1 MLTALQWQR
10 LLKKK
15 RSEMWRKVG
24 RVLLVLVIWGAIA
37 AYITCSAMLTQRHKS
52 EQSVERVEIEIVDS
66 ASSGQLITSQRVKEM
81 LIERGIATINT
92 NVDKVDT
99 RAIKDMI
106 CNEGFVDDVDIYAS
120 YSGTLHIRISQRT
133 PLMRLLVD
141 GYDCYI
147 TADGYLFR
155 SPAHAALYVPVVSGN
170 YRPQFKP
177 DFEGDLSAV
186 LAGIRANAAD
196 SLRMVAAER
205 EAVARR
211 QSHWLKRR
219 KEVRDSTITD
229 RRERQRINDYIAGHL
244 RDCNRDFER
253 LAAKRDA
260 IGKRLERREAR
271 YADFRSL
278 ISFVERLQ
286 RDKFLR
292 AEVVQIVATTT
303 SNGALSLTLIPRS
316 GDHRIEFGW
325 IESVEDKLHRL
336 RLFYDQVAV
345 TSGWESYK
353 SVNLNYADRIV
364 CTYNTEKQ

>member
-1 MLTALQWQR
+1 
-10 LLKKK
+10 
-15 RSEMWRKVG
+15 MWRKIG

-37 AYITCSAMLTQRHKS
+37 AYIVCSAMLTRRHKS
-52 EQSVERVEIEIVDS
+52 EQSVERVEIELVDS
-66 ASSGQLITSQRVKEM
+66 TSSGQLITSQRVKEM
-81 LIERGIATINT
+81 LLEKGIATINT

-99 RAIKDMI
+99 RAIKEMI
-106 CNEGFVDDVDIYAS
+106 CSEGFVDDVDIYAS

-155 SPAHAALYVPVVSGN
+155 SPQHAALYVPVVSGN
-170 YRPQFKP
+170 YRPQFDP
-177 DFEGDLSAV
+177 NFEGELSAV
-186 LAGIRANAAD
+186 LSKIRADVAD
-196 SLRMVAAER
+196 TLQGVAAER
-205 EAVARR
+205 ERVAKR
-211 QSHWLKRR
+211 QSYWQSRR
-219 KEVRDSTITD
+219 KAVRDSIITD
-229 RRERQRINDYIAGHL
+229 KSERERLNNYIEGHL

-253 LAAKRDA
+253 IAAKRDA
-260 IGKRLERREAR
+260 INKRLATREAH
-271 YADFRSL
+271 YNDFISL
-278 ISFVERLQ
+278 IGFVERLQ

-325 IESVEDKLHRL
+325 IENVEDKLHKL

-364 CTYNTEKQ
+364 CTYNREENNN

>member
-1 MLTALQWQR
+1 MLL
-10 LLKKK
+10 
-15 RSEMWRKVG
+15 EN
-24 RVLLVLVIWGAIA
+24 
-37 AYITCSAMLTQRHKS
+37 
-52 EQSVERVEIEIVDS
+52 
-66 ASSGQLITSQRVKEM
+66 
-81 LIERGIATINT
+81 GIATINT

-99 RAIKDMI
+99 RAIKEMI
-106 CNEGFVDDVDIYAS
+106 CSEGFVDDVDIYAS

-155 SPAHAALYVPVVSGN
+155 SPQHAALYVPVVSGN
-170 YRPQFKP
+170 YRPQFDP
-177 DFEGDLSAV
+177 NFEGELSAV
-186 LAGIRANAAD
+186 LAKIRADVAD
-196 SLRMVAAER
+196 TLQGVAAER
-205 EAVARR
+205 ERVAKR
-211 QSHWLKRR
+211 QSYWQSRR
-219 KEVRDSTITD
+219 KAVRDSTITD
-229 RRERQRINDYIAGHL
+229 KSERERLNNYIAGHL

-253 LAAKRDA
+253 IAAKRDA
-260 IGKRLERREAR
+260 INKRLATREAH
-271 YADFRSL
+271 YNDFISL

-325 IESVEDKLHRL
+325 IENVEDKLHRL

-364 CTYNTEKQ
+364 CTYNREENNN

>member
-1 MLTALQWQR
+1 MLL
-10 LLKKK
+10 
-15 RSEMWRKVG
+15 EN
-24 RVLLVLVIWGAIA
+24 
-37 AYITCSAMLTQRHKS
+37 
-52 EQSVERVEIEIVDS
+52 
-66 ASSGQLITSQRVKEM
+66 
-81 LIERGIATINT
+81 GIATINT

-99 RAIKDMI
+99 RAIKEMI
-106 CNEGFVDDVDIYAS
+106 CSEGFVDDVDIYAS

-141 GYDCYI
+141 GYDCYT

-155 SPAHAALYVPVVSGN
+155 SPQHAALYVPVVSGN
-170 YRPQFKP
+170 YRPQFDP
-177 DFEGDLSAV
+177 NFEGELSAV
-186 LAGIRANAAD
+186 LAKIRADVAD
-196 SLRMVAAER
+196 TLQGVAAER
-205 EAVARR
+205 ERVAKR
-211 QSHWLKRR
+211 QSYWLSRR
-219 KEVRDSTITD
+219 KAVRDSTITD
-229 RRERQRINDYIAGHL
+229 KSERERLNNYIAGHL

-253 LAAKRDA
+253 IAAKRDA
-260 IGKRLERREAR
+260 INNRLATREAH
-271 YADFRSL
+271 YKDFISL

-325 IESVEDKLHRL
+325 IENVEDKLHRL

-364 CTYNTEKQ
+364 CTYNREENNN

>member
-1 MLTALQWQR
+1 
-10 LLKKK
+10 
-15 RSEMWRKVG
+15 
-24 RVLLVLVIWGAIA
+24 
-37 AYITCSAMLTQRHKS
+37 
-52 EQSVERVEIEIVDS
+52 
-66 ASSGQLITSQRVKEM
+66 
-81 LIERGIATINT
+81 
-92 NVDKVDT
+92 
-99 RAIKDMI
+99 
-106 CNEGFVDDVDIYAS
+106 VDDVDIYAS

-155 SPAHAALYVPVVSGN
+155 SPQHAALYVPVVSGN
-170 YRPQFKP
+170 YRPQFDP
-177 DFEGDLSAV
+177 NFEGELSAV
-186 LAGIRANAAD
+186 LAKIRADVAD
-196 SLRMVAAER
+196 TLQGVAAER
-205 EAVARR
+205 ERVAKR
-211 QSHWLKRR
+211 QSYWQSRR
-219 KEVRDSTITD
+219 KAVRDSTITD
-229 RRERQRINDYIAGHL
+229 KSERERLNNYIAGHL

-253 LAAKRDA
+253 IAAKRDA
-260 IGKRLERREAR
+260 INKRLATREAH
-271 YADFRSL
+271 YKDFISL

-325 IESVEDKLHRL
+325 IENVEDKLHRL

-364 CTYNTEKQ
+364 CTYNREENNN

>member
-1 MLTALQWQR
+1 M
-10 LLKKK
+10 
-15 RSEMWRKVG
+15 
-24 RVLLVLVIWGAIA
+24 
-37 AYITCSAMLTQRHKS
+37 
-52 EQSVERVEIEIVDS
+52 
-66 ASSGQLITSQRVKEM
+66 
-81 LIERGIATINT
+81 
-92 NVDKVDT
+92 
-99 RAIKDMI
+99 
-106 CNEGFVDDVDIYAS
+106 DDVDIYAS

-155 SPAHAALYVPVVSGN
+155 SPQHAALYVPVVSGD
-170 YRPQFKP
+170 YRPQFKA
-177 DFEGDLSAV
+177 DFEGELSDV
-186 LAGIRANAAD
+186 LAKIKADVVD
-196 SLRMVAAER
+196 SLRQVAEARARVAE
-205 EAVARR
+205 R
-211 QSHWLKRR
+211 QSHWLSRR
-219 KEVRDSTITD
+219 KALRDSTITD
-229 RRERQRINDYIAGHL
+229 KKERQRLNDYIAGHL

-260 IGKRLERREAR
+260 INKRLKVREAH
-271 YADFRSL
+271 YKDFMSL

-286 RDKFLR
+286 SDKFLR

-325 IESVEDKLHRL
+325 IENVEDKLHRL

-364 CTYNTEKQ
+364 CTYRDREK

>member
-1 MLTALQWQR
+1 
-10 LLKKK
+10 
-15 RSEMWRKVG
+15 MWRKIG
-24 RVLLVLVIWGAIA
+24 RVLLVLAIWGAIA
-37 AYITCSAMLTQRHKS
+37 AYIVCSAMLTRRHKS
-52 EQSVERVEIEIVDS
+52 EQSVERVEIEFVDS
-66 ASSGQLITSQRVKEM
+66 ASSGQLITSQKVKEM
-81 LIERGIATINT
+81 LLEKGIATINT

-99 RAIKDMI
+99 RAIKEMI

-155 SPAHAALYVPVVSGN
+155 SPQHAALYVPVVSGD
-170 YRPQFKP
+170 YRPQFKA
-177 DFEGDLSAV
+177 DFEGELSDV
-186 LAGIRANAAD
+186 LAKIKADVVD
-196 SLRMVAAER
+196 SLRQVAEARARVAE
-205 EAVARR
+205 R
-211 QSHWLKRR
+211 QSHWLSRR
-219 KEVRDSTITD
+219 KALRDSTITD
-229 RRERQRINDYIAGHL
+229 KKERQRLNDYIAGHL

-260 IGKRLERREAR
+260 INKRLKVREAH
-271 YADFRSL
+271 YKDFMSL

-286 RDKFLR
+286 SDKFLR

-325 IESVEDKLHRL
+325 IENVEDKLHRL

-364 CTYNTEKQ
+364 CTYRDREK